1 MNKAE
6 VKRMSAIRKN
16 MSEMSNYKYFSK
28 SNMLM
33 FLDEL
38 MKGFGFI
45 LTDGRYSKIIDIRE
59 SNE

>member
-1 MNKAE
+1 
-6 VKRMSAIRKN
+6 MSAIRKN

>member
-16 MSEMSNYKYFSK
+16 MSEMSNYKHFSK